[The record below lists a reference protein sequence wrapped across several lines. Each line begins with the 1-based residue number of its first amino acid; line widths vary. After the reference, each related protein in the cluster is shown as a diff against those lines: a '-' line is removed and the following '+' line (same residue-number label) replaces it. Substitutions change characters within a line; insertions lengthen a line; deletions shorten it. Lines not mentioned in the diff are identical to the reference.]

1 MMPSSWFAVCRSP
14 DPALLHLCWFP
25 LAEEVQEKL
34 REAVARTAPEV
45 EVDGEE
51 GRKYKIVLRYYDDH
65 RFKDA
70 VQINQAT
77 KLERPVRRFRGNGA
91 EHYLRVVAMAKNIVW
106 STVKDMDETTP
117 VKKRRQGEATEGG
130 GCQSSEAPPKKAL
143 SGIVPKRVV
152 GLHQTTEIH

>member
-1 MMPSSWFAVCRSP
+1 MMPSSSWFAVCLSP
-14 DPALLHLCWFP
+14 DPALLHLCWSP

-34 REAVARTAPEV
+34 REAVAPTAPEV

-51 GRKYKIVLRYYDDH
+51 GRKYKIVLRYYDDNH

-70 VQINQAT
+70 LQINQAT
-77 KLERPVRRFRGNGA
+77 KLERPIRRFRGNGA

-117 VKKRRQGEATEGG
+117 VKKRKRQGEATEGG
-130 GCQSSEAPPKKAL
+130 GCQSSEAPARKAPL
-143 SGIVPKRVV
+143 
-152 GLHQTTEIH
+152 TTETH